1 MCLLVA
7 HSCLTLCD
15 STDCSPPGS
24 SVCKILQARTLEWV
38 AIPFFRGSSR
48 PRDRAQVSCTA
59 GGFFTTEPPGKPC
72 FYSVLFLWPQGMWDL
87 SSQPGIE
94 PTPPALEGEVLAIGL
109 PGKSLEF
116 SYSPSLCPDITAEM
130 TRAHSFPILSDC
142 TSAGRSS
149 CCWDGTDYMYSHSLH
164 LFAFPTVCCSS
175 KCSIIL
181 SRDCGLKVQSSGENN
196 LITNNVCPSESWHVC
211 R

>member
-1 MCLLVA
+1 MRASLLQ
-7 HSCLTLCD
+7 SSLTLWDPMDCD
-15 STDCSPPGS
+15 PPGS
-24 SVCKILQARTLEWV
+24 SVHGILQARILEWV
-38 AIPFFRGSSR
+38 AIPFFRGSSH

-72 FYSVLFLWPQGMWDL
+72 FCSVLFLWPQGMWDL

-116 SYSPSLCPDITAEM
+116 SYSPSLCPDVAAEV

-142 TSAGRSS
+142 TSPGGSS
-149 CCWDGTDYMYSHSLH
+149 CCWDVQ
-164 LFAFPTVCCSS
+164 TVCTVT
-175 KCSIIL
+175 L
-181 SRDCGLKVQSSGENN
+181 STYLPSLQFAAQVNVQSS
-196 LITNNVCPSESWHVC
+196 SHVTVA
-211 R
+211 